1 MFLFVQFPNLRLLIF
16 IENMKNIDKIFGS
29 QIVDILKELQRDKTL
44 IRMYIKDEE
53 HEYLVIIE
61 GVRTLFVFSRFLI
74 YCSRE
79 FLETV
84 AENQSRKIFFEFS
97 KESIKYIFKTSITKV
112 DGDKIWFK
120 FPEFIEKYQRRMN
133 FRVDVPSET
142 KFFCEVESKQCTLE
156 VLNISSGGFLLCD
169 DKSGESDICFEPG
182 EVLNNVEF
190 VFPNFE
196 EKIEEVQ
203 VHKIEIIR
211 SEKSIKNRCRYYAV
225 KIIEINYKE
234 EEKLSQAVLSLQ
246 RYALRSKIK

>member
-1 MFLFVQFPNLRLLIF
+1 
-16 IENMKNIDKIFGS
+16 MKNIDKIFDA
-29 QIVDILKELQRDKTL
+29 QIASILKELQQDKAL
-44 IRMYIKDEE
+44 IRMYIKNKE

-61 GVRTLFVFSRFLI
+61 GVRTLFVFSRFLV

-79 FLETV
+79 FIEIV
-84 AENQSRKIFFEFS
+84 AEDQSLKIFFEFS
-97 KESIKYIFKTSITKV
+97 KESIKYLFKTTIIKV

-133 FRVDVPSET
+133 FRVDVPLET
-142 KFFCEVESKQCTLE
+142 KFFCEIESKQCSLE
-156 VLNISSGGFLLCD
+156 VVNISSGGFLLCD

-211 SEKSIKNRCRYYAV
+211 SEKSIKKRCRYYAV